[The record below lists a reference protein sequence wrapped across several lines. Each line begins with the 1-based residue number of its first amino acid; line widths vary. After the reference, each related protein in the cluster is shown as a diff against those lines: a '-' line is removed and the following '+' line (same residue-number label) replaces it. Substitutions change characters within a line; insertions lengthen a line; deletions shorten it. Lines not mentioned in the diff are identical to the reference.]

1 MKPRCHWQESWVQ
14 SLVREDPL
22 EKGMASY
29 FRTPTWRIPWMGDP
43 ERRQFMR
50 SQRAGHDWASNT
62 FTFKPMLHTE
72 SFTLQYLSYHYFS
85 HFSPNTNVAFHTIY
99 ISMYSLENCHYSRAN
114 VLSFTC
120 SLLVPCGLL
129 GWQSLG
135 LSFQRT
141 TSSFVT
147 GQSS

>member
-85 HFSPNTNVAFHTIY
+85 HFSPNVACNMFPLRDWVLGWSESLSEVDNNCYHCHR
-99 ISMYSLENCHYSRAN
+99 YSLPTLPLEKAEYSITPTQFII
-114 VLSFTC
+114 LS
-120 SLLVPCGLL
+120 L
-129 GWQSLG
+129 
-135 LSFQRT
+135 RNIE
-141 TSSFVT
+141 
-147 GQSS
+147 